1 MNIKDENYLEDTL
14 RKEVE
19 KNAGANL
26 SKKEKDELMHEA
38 KVTIDFLSKV
48 DEVEL
53 PKDNYVIFTD
63 GEEQLYYENG
73 EFYVISSTNGLKKKV
88 KRTKKEATDMYL
100 DYFIKYQLNPILDA
114 RGESTQVQK
123 EAPQKQSI
131 NMEDKNIEVELKT
144 EIKEEI
150 LPEINENKIEEKEKK
165 FEMDDREI

>member
-14 RKEVE
+14 KKEVE
-19 KNAGANL
+19 KNGGANL
-26 SKKEKDELMHEA
+26 SKKEKEALMQEA
-38 KVTIDFLSKV
+38 KVTIDFLNKV

-63 GEEQLYYENG
+63 GNEQLYYENG
-73 EFYVISSTNGLKKKV
+73 EFYIISTTNGLKKKI

-114 RGESTQVQK
+114 RGESTQVQRNV
-123 EAPQKQSI
+123 PTKQQ
-131 NMEDKNIEVELKT
+131 NDRNIEVEV
-144 EIKEEI
+144 KEEI
-150 LPEINENKIEEKEKK
+150 KQEIVPDIDEQKSVQEKEKK

>member
-14 RKEVE
+14 KKEVE
-19 KNAGANL
+19 KNGGANL
-26 SKKEKDELMHEA
+26 SKKEKEALMQEA
-38 KVTIDFLSKV
+38 KVTIDFLNKV

-63 GEEQLYYENG
+63 GNEQLYYENG
-73 EFYVISSTNGLKKKV
+73 EFYIISTTNGLKKKI

-114 RGESTQVQK
+114 RGESTQVQRNV
-123 EAPQKQSI
+123 PTKQQ
-131 NMEDKNIEVELKT
+131 NDRNIEVEV
-144 EIKEEI
+144 KEEI
-150 LPEINENKIEEKEKK
+150 KQEVVPDIDEQKSVQEKEKQ